1 MIKSRVPD
9 LVSQME
15 LITAFTSEYMQ
26 ESSDGCLMSQTYMQ
40 FLGTLTYLIEM
51 DYGLHI
57 KGLDK
62 TKRSSNFVI
71 NEKASFKGK
80 RIPKEASGF
89 DSSVE
94 NSFDNKGHN
103 LLDII

>member
-62 TKRSSNFVI
+62 TNRSSKFVI

-80 RIPKEASGF
+80 RKEQSGF
-89 DSSVE
+89 DSSVD